1 MVRTYKVE
9 GFLPKSAGLKDV
21 WASSL
26 FSLASLPNAERGGGG
41 GERGVA
47 RMLESHR
54 IGGMMGDGR
63 VG

>member
-1 MVRTYKVE
+1 MVGKSREE
-9 GFLPKSAGLKDV
+9 GFLPKSAGLGDV

-26 FSLASLPNAERGGGG
+26 FSAASSPDTESGGGG

-54 IGGMMGDGR
+54 KGGMTG
-63 VG
+63 V